1 MYDLII
7 IGSGPAGLT
16 AGIYARM
23 ANKNVL
29 ILEKSWIG
37 GQVANIFKIK
47 NYPGFNE
54 IDGYELSQNMYA
66 QAKQLGVEFKTEEVT
81 FCDLKNQIKI
91 VNTHQN
97 TYKANAVIVAT
108 GAFAKNLEVKN
119 EKQFYGKGVSY
130 CATCDGN
137 FFKDKIVAVVGGG
150 NTSIDNCLYL
160 TNLAKQVYLIHRR
173 EDFTANQTSL
183 KKINAL
189 SQESSKLVILSNT
202 VITEL
207 DGDEKLKEIKLLN
220 KKTNKE
226 SSLKVEGLFVAI
238 GKTPDTQIFK
248 DQLILTDDGYIK
260 TDKNMQTNIKNVYAI
275 GDVRDTNLRQIVTAC
290 ADGAIAVSH
299 YLSN

>member
-1 MYDLII
+1 M
-7 IGSGPAGLT
+7 
-16 AGIYARM
+16 
-23 ANKNVL
+23 
-29 ILEKSWIG
+29 
-37 GQVANIFKIK
+37 
-47 NYPGFNE
+47 
-54 IDGYELSQNMYA
+54 
-66 QAKQLGVEFKTEEVT
+66 
-81 FCDLKNQIKI
+81 
-91 VNTHQN
+91 
-97 TYKANAVIVAT
+97 
-108 GAFAKNLEVKN
+108 
-119 EKQFYGKGVSY
+119 
-130 CATCDGN
+130 
-137 FFKDKIVAVVGGG
+137 GGG